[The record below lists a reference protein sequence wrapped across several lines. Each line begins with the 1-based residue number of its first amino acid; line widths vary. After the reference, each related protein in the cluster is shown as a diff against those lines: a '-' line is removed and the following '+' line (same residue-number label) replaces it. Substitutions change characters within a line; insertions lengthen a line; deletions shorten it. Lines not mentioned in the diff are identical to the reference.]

1 MKSPSRL
8 QLIEKFYRI
17 TLPHKSNGRILSHY
31 IYDMYFYDNLI
42 EKFSNWYYKEFN
54 LDEYSVA
61 NNVKFFPTTS
71 KLLSRV
77 RDALNNIGQQ
87 LFTSYYSNMVNR
99 NFQDY
104 IHKGDKD
111 RKFIYSDSFNY
122 YYNKLLNVKYYNLY
136 KFVSY
141 IRHLCYQIEE
151 AILKSVNLLNTDRIE
166 VNNIN
171 NLRIKVLKCIMKCEE
186 LSEKNY
192 ISIGYT
198 MKKIRNNIFENDK
211 YKNLSDEEKERE
223 SNTANLLLDRFE
235 ETIIK
240 DKDEFIVNIKEIC
253 QFILQNF
260 RKINPN
266 IIEEIIEFFNYIL
279 KTLMS
284 DIIGGDYA
292 YYD

>member
-8 QLIEKFYRI
+8 QLIEKFYRS
-17 TLPHKSNGRILSHY
+17 TLPHESNGRILSHY

-99 NFQDY
+99 NTQDN
-104 IHKGDKD
+104 INKEDKD

-141 IRHLCYQIEE
+141 IRHLRYQIEE

-284 DIIGGDYA
+284 DIIGGAYA